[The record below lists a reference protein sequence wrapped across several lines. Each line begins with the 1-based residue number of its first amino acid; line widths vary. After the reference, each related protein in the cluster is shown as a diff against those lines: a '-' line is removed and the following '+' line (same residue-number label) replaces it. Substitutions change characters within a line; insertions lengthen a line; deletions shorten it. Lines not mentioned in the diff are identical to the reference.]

1 METDRMSFAKF
12 LPTVVFE
19 AHLLEAQLPE
29 RMNDCS
35 SKPAFRPPM
44 KYWLAIPTWSLL
56 LLVLLSHRLPAQNI
70 HQIPSPRADGAQTW
84 CIDTTGSVSN
94 EAMTYITQVCEEVHQ
109 KINKELCVV
118 VIPTTGGRDV
128 QEFGTDLFNHWGV
141 GKKGF
146 GKMFREDGVLMLVA
160 TEDRRAAIVLG
171 NGIGDQRKERT
182 AEQIIDD
189 VVVPLFRD
197 EDANSGL
204 YEGARAIATRLFAV
218 ADLDSPVLL
227 PSVSGSPGVRA
238 KVRRHKRRGLWT
250 WWPWILGFTG
260 VGGLVAIV
268 GGRYYLRYRSR
279 NCPTCSDEMILLEE
293 DQDDQFLLD
302 PEMVEENL
310 GSVDY
315 DVWGCLKCEEVLKLR
330 YGRLFTRY
338 SKCPDCWYVTVFK
351 IENTMIP
358 ATYSHGGSVR
368 VSEDCKSCSFHR
380 TYTYRTPRRVKSTN
394 SSGGSSSSGSMGGGG
409 SSGGSGFG
417 GGSSSGAGASG
428 GW

>member
-1 METDRMSFAKF
+1 METGRIGFCGA
-12 LPTVVFE
+12 VVDHFE
-19 AHLLEAQLPE
+19 TDYDSHLSE
-29 RMNDCS
+29 RM
-35 SKPAFRPPM
+35 KHRRPQPLFPPHI
-44 KYWLAIPTWSLL
+44 KFWLATSMWALL
-56 LLVLLSHRLPAQNI
+56 LAIALAPNLPAQNI

-84 CIDTTGSVSN
+84 CVDTTETVSK
-94 EAMTYITQVCEEVHQ
+94 EALTYVTQVCEEVHQ

-118 VIPTTGGRDV
+118 VIPTTGGQDV
-128 QEFGTDLFNHWGV
+128 QKFGTDLFNHWGV

-146 GKMFREDGVLMLVA
+146 GKMFREDGVLMIVA
-160 TEDRRAAIVLG
+160 IEDRRAAIVLG

-197 EDANSGL
+197 GDANSGL

-238 KVRRHKRRGLWT
+238 KVRRHKRRGMWA
-250 WWPWILGFTG
+250 WWPWMLGIGG
-260 VGGLVAIV
+260 VGGVIAIV
-268 GGRYYLRYRSR
+268 GGRYYLRYRPR
-279 NCPTCSDEMILLEE
+279 KCITCSDEMILLEE

-315 DVWGCLKCEEVLKLR
+315 DVWACLKCEEVLKLR

-380 TYTYRTPRRVKSTN
+380 TYTYRTPRRVKTQS
-394 SSGGSSSSGSMGGGG
+394 SSGGSSSRGSMGGGG
-409 SSGGSGFG
+409 SGGGSGFG